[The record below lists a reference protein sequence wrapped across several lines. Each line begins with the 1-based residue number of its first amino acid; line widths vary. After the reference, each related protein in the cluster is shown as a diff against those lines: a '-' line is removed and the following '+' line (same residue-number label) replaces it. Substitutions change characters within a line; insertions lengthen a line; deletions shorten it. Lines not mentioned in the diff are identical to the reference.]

1 MSNGTENKK
10 FYLVVSNFK
19 ITIKRESYGRVL
31 LNVDKLELLSASQ
44 KIVNRIFLEGEKH
57 KCLVR

>member
-19 ITIKRESYGRVL
+19 ITIKRESYRRVL
-31 LNVDKLELLSASQ
+31 LNVDKLELLSAPQ
-44 KIVNRIFLEGEKH
+44 KIVSRIFLEGEKC
-57 KCLVR
+57 KCLVC